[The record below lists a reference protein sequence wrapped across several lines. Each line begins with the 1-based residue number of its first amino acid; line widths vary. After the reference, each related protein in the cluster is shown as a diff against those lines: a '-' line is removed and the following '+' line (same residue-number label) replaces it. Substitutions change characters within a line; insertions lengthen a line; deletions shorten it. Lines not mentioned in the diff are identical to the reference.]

1 MLHDVSRQ
9 IRDNLRTLRLDMGL
23 LSSLRTM
30 CVQHITQI
38 LIPLARR
45 ESWLIIRIRRSGW
58 IRESSSNRSQ
68 NSPALW

>member
-23 LSSLRTM
+23 LSSLRTIV

-45 ESWLIIRIRRSGW
+45 ES
-58 IRESSSNRSQ
+58 
-68 NSPALW
+68 